1 MYSRLDNAGAG
12 PDMKTSET
20 PVANSQCAQ
29 LDLIRRLRAGSAVA
43 FRDFVELYQSQVY
56 RVAYAITAQRD
67 HAEEVAQRAFVK
79 AYFSIKNFV
88 GHGSLYAWIYRM
100 AVDEAFLFLR
110 NNRAHAILD
119 QADRNADLGTICSRR
134 DFINKLMDLIPEEDR
149 CLLFLRD
156 FEGHSVSYL
165 TEVTG
170 LPENT
175 VKQRLLRTRQALAK
189 DRKARW

>member
-1 MYSRLDNAGAG
+1 MYSRLDSAGVG

-20 PVANSQCAQ
+20 PVAHSQCAQ
-29 LDLIRRLRAGSAVA
+29 RDLIRRLRAGSAIA

-79 AYFSIKNFV
+79 AYFSIKNFD
-88 GHGSLYAWIYRM
+88 GRGSLYAWIYRM

-110 NNRAHAILD
+110 NKRADAILD
-119 QADRNADLGTICSRR
+119 RPGGDTDLGTICSRR
-134 DFINKLMDLIPEEDR
+134 DFINKLMDLIPKEDR

-156 FEGHSVSYL
+156 FESHSISYL

-189 DRKARW
+189 G

>member
-1 MYSRLDNAGAG
+1 MYSRLDSAGVG

-20 PVANSQCAQ
+20 PVAHSQSAQ
-29 LDLIRRLRAGSAVA
+29 LDLIRRLRAGSAIA

-56 RVAYAITAQRD
+56 RVAYAITVQRD

-79 AYFSIKNFV
+79 AYFSIKNFD
-88 GHGSLYAWIYRM
+88 GRGSLYAWIYRM

-110 NNRAHAILD
+110 NKRADTILD
-119 QADRNADLGTICSRR
+119 RAGRDTDLVTICSRK
-134 DFINKLMDLIPEEDR
+134 DFINKLKDLIPEEDR

-170 LPENT
+170 LDENT

-189 DRKARW
+189 G

>member
-1 MYSRLDNAGAG
+1 MYSRFDSASVG
-12 PDMKTSET
+12 PDRKTSET
-20 PVANSQCAQ
+20 AVAHSQCAQ
-29 LDLIRRLRAGSAVA
+29 RDLINRLRAGSATA
-43 FRDFVELYQSQVY
+43 FRDFVELHQSQVY
-56 RVAYAITAQRD
+56 RVASAITGQRD

-79 AYFSIKNFV
+79 AYFSIENFD
-88 GHGSLYAWIYRM
+88 GRGSLYAWIYRM

-110 NNRAHAILD
+110 NKRADTILD
-119 QADRNADLGTICSRR
+119 RAGRDTDLGTICSRR
-134 DFINKLMDLIPEEDR
+134 DFVNRLMDIPDVDR

-170 LPENT
+170 LPEDT

-189 DRKARW
+189 G

>member
-1 MYSRLDNAGAG
+1 LDSAGVG
-12 PDMKTSET
+12 PDRKTPET
-20 PVANSQCAQ
+20 PLAHSQCAER
-29 LDLIRRLRAGSAVA
+29 DLIRRLREGSAIAV
-43 FRDFVELYQSQVY
+43 RDFVELYQSQVY

-67 HAEEVAQRAFVK
+67 HAEEVAQRAFVT
-79 AYFSIKNFV
+79 AYFSIKSFD
-88 GHGSLYAWIYRM
+88 GRGSLYAWIYRI

-110 NNRAHAILD
+110 NKRAETIV
-119 QADRNADLGTICSRR
+119 DRAGRDTDLGTICPRR

-156 FEGHSVSYL
+156 FEGHTISYL

-175 VKQRLLRTRQALAK
+175 VRQRLLRTRQALAK
-189 DRKARW
+189 G

>member
-1 MYSRLDNAGAG
+1 MYSRLESAGVD
-12 PDMKTSET
+12 PDMKRSE
-20 PVANSQCAQ
+20 VAHSQCAQ
-29 LDLIRRLRAGSAVA
+29 RDLVRRLPAGSAIA

-67 HAEEVAQRAFVK
+67 HAEEIAQRAFVK
-79 AYFSIKNFV
+79 AYFSIKNFD
-88 GHGSLYAWIYRM
+88 GRGSLYAWIYRM

-110 NNRAHAILD
+110 NKRADTYPRPSRQGPNLV
-119 QADRNADLGTICSRR
+119 TICSRR

-170 LPENT
+170 LSENM
-175 VKQRLLRTRQALAK
+175 VKQRLLRTRQRLAEA
-189 DRKARW
+189 RKRG